1 MGHLHF
7 ICSAILIVG
16 AAPTFLAFWLVW
28 KILSLILPGWM
39 YQEIDDIFFGSYQK
53 YILFFFEHCSGL
65 KVYFSG
71 DFDGLKQEN
80 ALYLSNHQSTA
91 DWIACNSV
99 AVRNKSIGQIRYV
112 MKDGLQTIPM
122 YGFYFYQHACVYVNR
137 DAFRPQKMLEA
148 LDYLKHPK
156 IRSWVVIFPEGTLF
170 DPVDIPTIEK
180 SRKIAEEKKLPVL
193 GNHLTPRYRGAYMI
207 FDRLKEKLDAVY
219 NVTYVYDNSMTDEGR
234 KTAPQLIDILLG
246 RCKEIRV
253 HLKRIPIDNVPN
265 DQEKFKL
272 WIHELFKDN
281 DDLFLS
287 SVLI

>member
-1 MGHLHF
+1 
-7 ICSAILIVG
+7 
-16 AAPTFLAFWLVW
+16 
-28 KILSLILPGWM
+28 
-39 YQEIDDIFFGSYQK
+39 
-53 YILFFFEHCSGL
+53 
-65 KVYFSG
+65 
-71 DFDGLKQEN
+71 
-80 ALYLSNHQSTA
+80 
-91 DWIACNSV
+91 
-99 AVRNKSIGQIRYV
+99 

-234 KTAPQLIDILLG
+234 KTAPQLIG
-246 RCKEIRV
+246 E
-253 HLKRIPIDNVPN
+253 
-265 DQEKFKL
+265 
-272 WIHELFKDN
+272 
-281 DDLFLS
+281 
-287 SVLI
+287 